1 MRNLNA
7 YGLYGRYAENVKLE
21 NFTVIPRENT
31 KRTEMLLKE
40 CSVIT
45 DETV

>member
-1 MRNLNA
+1 M
-7 YGLYGRYAENVKLE
+7 LYCEKKEHAENVKLE
-21 NFTVIPRENT
+21 NFTATPRENT

>member
-1 MRNLNA
+1 M
-7 YGLYGRYAENVKLE
+7 LYCEKKEHAENVKLK
-21 NFTVIPRENT
+21 NFTVTPRENT

-45 DETV
+45 VETV